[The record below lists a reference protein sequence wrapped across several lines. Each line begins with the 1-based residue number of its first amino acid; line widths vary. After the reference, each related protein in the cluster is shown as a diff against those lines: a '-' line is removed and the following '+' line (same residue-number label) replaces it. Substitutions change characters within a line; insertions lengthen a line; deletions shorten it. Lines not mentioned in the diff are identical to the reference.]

1 MIKICL
7 NFGRRGYS
15 LGDYVGL
22 DCFGAG
28 YTSRYKYFIVLS
40 HVSGVLLFGGKINYF
55 GGIGYPPPVNFY
67 PTAMHSA
74 DVSFKAK
81 PETELTPCAEI

>member
-7 NFGRRGYS
+7 TFGRKGYS
-15 LGDYVGL
+15 LGDYVGM

-55 GGIGYPPPVNFY
+55 GGIGYPPGQFLSNCDAQCRCQFQ
-67 PTAMHSA
+67 S
-74 DVSFKAK
+74 
-81 PETELTPCAEI
+81 